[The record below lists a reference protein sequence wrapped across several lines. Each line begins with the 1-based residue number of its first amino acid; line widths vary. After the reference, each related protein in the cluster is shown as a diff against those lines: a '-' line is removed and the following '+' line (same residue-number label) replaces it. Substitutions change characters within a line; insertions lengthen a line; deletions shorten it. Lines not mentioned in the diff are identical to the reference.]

1 VLGVD
6 EWLADKMRI
15 LNFLIWELLLP
26 TIVFSAALMM
36 LVILYTGFVSGPNG
50 DTTIFQSLFAGGDFI
65 GAAIAFVIA
74 LVRLI
79 YRIKTGHYERN
90 PKLGQ
95 L

>member
-1 VLGVD
+1 VG
-6 EWLADKMRI
+6 EWLADKLRI

-36 LVILYTGFVSGPNG
+36 LVILYTGFVSGPSG
-50 DTTIFQSLFAGGDFI
+50 DTALFQSLFSGGDLI
-65 GAAIAFVIA
+65 GAAAAFMFA

-79 YRIKTGHYERN
+79 YRLKTGHYQRN